1 MNTKTLQVLE
11 YGKIIDMLQEEAGSE
26 LTRARIA
33 ELSPMTDPYDIR
45 DGLDE
50 TGEAVQL
57 ITMKGPL
64 PVGNFYDISGSLNM
78 AKKGGTLT
86 MAELLRIMY
95 NLTAARN
102 VAQFLK
108 NDVPEI
114 PLIQSM
120 GEVIGVFRGLEDEID
135 RCILSEDEMS
145 DTASPELRDI
155 RRKIAQ
161 KNEAIKVRMDHLVNS
176 QQTRAYLQDAI
187 VTMRDG
193 RYVVPVK
200 AECKGQIP
208 GIVHDQS
215 ASGQTLFIEPQAVVV
230 LNNDLR
236 QLEVDEQTEITRI
249 LQELSSRVAEHYAG
263 IMNNQELLVKL
274 DFINAKG
281 RLALRMGAEKP
292 TISTGLPGSAAG
304 NGSAAG
310 SSSAGSSGVLQ
321 LSKARHP
328 LIDPKKVVP
337 IDITIGQKEDD
348 PAGSGWNA
356 LIITGPNT
364 GGKTVTLKT
373 CGLLAMMAQ
382 TGLHIPAMEG
392 SLVPIYEDIFAD
404 IGDEQSIEQS
414 LSTFSSHMTNIVHI
428 CEEARPGT
436 LVLVDELGAGT
447 DPLEGAA
454 LAISILED
462 LIDKGAQVLA
472 TTHYTELKKYA
483 LTKPGVQNA
492 SMQFDVETLSPT
504 YKLIVGI
511 PGRSNAFE
519 ISKKLGLAPELIDK
533 ARTLMESGEMEFED
547 VIGAIEAD
555 RKAAEAERDEATLLN
570 VEMKKL
576 REEAAAERKRI
587 DKERDRIL
595 NEARA
600 EARAMVEEAE
610 DFSQDIRE
618 ELKELAKLESMGE
631 RTRKFDNSRRKIKD
645 AAGRY
650 KDKYTK
656 EINDNPVRIED
667 VKVGDWVKVV
677 SMQQN
682 GEVQSLPDN
691 KGDLTVKIGNL
702 KVKVKAEDLMILPDG
717 RAKKK
722 AASLDNAKK
731 NRSQYGSLYRSKSQ
745 SVSVQTDVRGQQA
758 EEALDHV
765 TKYIDDAFMAGLK
778 EVTIVH
784 GRGEGILMKVIR
796 DELKRNK
803 HVKSFRRGGYNEGG
817 DGVTIVVLK

>member
-11 YGKIIDMLQEEAGSE
+11 YSKIIDMLQAEAGSA
-26 LTRARIA
+26 LTRERIA
-33 ELSPMTDPYDIR
+33 EIVPMTDPYDIK

-50 TGEAVQL
+50 TAEAVQL

-64 PVGNFYDISGSLNM
+64 PLGNFYDIAGPMNL
-78 AKKGGTLT
+78 ARKGGTLT

-108 NDVPEI
+108 HDVPEI

-161 KNEAIKVRMDHLVNS
+161 KSEAIKVRMDHLVNS
-176 QQTRAYLQDAI
+176 QSTRVYLQDAI

-200 AECKGQIP
+200 AEHKSQIP

-215 ASGQTLFIEPQAVVV
+215 SSGQTLFIEPQTVVV

-249 LQELSSRVAEHYAG
+249 LQELSSRAAEHYAG

-274 DFINAKG
+274 DLINAKG
-281 RLALRMGAEKP
+281 RLALDMGAEKP
-292 TISTGLPGSAAG
+292 TISD
-304 NGSAAG
+304 
-310 SSSAGSSGVLQ
+310 GVLQ
-321 LSKARHP
+321 LRKARHP
-328 LIDPKKVVP
+328 LIDKKKVVP
-337 IDITIGQKEDD
+337 IDITIGYGGDSSLAQNRTTD
-348 PAGSGWNA
+348 GTSGWNA

-382 TGLHIPAMEG
+382 TGLHIPAAEG

-414 LSTFSSHMTNIVHI
+414 LSTFSSHMTNIVKI

-519 ISKKLGLAPELIDK
+519 ISKKLGLEPALIEK
-533 ARTLMESGEMEFED
+533 ARQLMESGEMEFED

-555 RKAAEAERDEATLLN
+555 RKAAEAERDEAALLN

-576 REEAAAERKRI
+576 REEIAAERRRI
-587 DKERDRIL
+587 EKERDRIL
-595 NEARA
+595 NEAR
-600 EARAMVEEAE
+600 EQARAMVEEAE
-610 DFSQDIRE
+610 DFSLDIKE

-650 KDKYTK
+650 KEKHAK

-667 VKVGDWVKVV
+667 LRVGDWVKVV
-677 SMQQN
+677 TMQQN
-682 GEVQSLPDN
+682 GEVASLPDN
-691 KGDLTVKIGNL
+691 KGELTVKVGAL
-702 KVKVKAEDLMILPDG
+702 KVKVKAEDLMIIPDG

-745 SVSVQTDVRGQQA
+745 SVSVQTDVRGQTA

-765 TKYIDDAFMAGLK
+765 TKYLDDAFMAGLK
-778 EVTIVH
+778 EVTVVH
-784 GRGEGILMKVIR
+784 GRGEGILMKTIR

-803 HVKSFRRGGYNEGG
+803 HVKGFRRGNYNEGG
-817 DGVTIVVLK
+817 DGVTIVTLK

>member
-1 MNTKTLQVLE
+1 
-11 YGKIIDMLQEEAGSE
+11 
-26 LTRARIA
+26 
-33 ELSPMTDPYDIR
+33 
-45 DGLDE
+45 
-50 TGEAVQL
+50 
-57 ITMKGPL
+57 MKGPL
-64 PVGNFYDISGSLNM
+64 PLGNFYDISGSMNM

-95 NLTAARN
+95 NLAIARN

-108 NDVPEI
+108 SDVPEI

-120 GEVIGVFRGLEDEID
+120 AEVIGVFRGLEEEID

-176 QQTRAYLQDAI
+176 QSTRAYLQDAI

-200 AECKGQIP
+200 AECKSQIP

-215 ASGQTLFIEPQAVVV
+215 SSGQTLFIEPQAVVV

-236 QLEVDEQTEITRI
+236 QLEVDEQAEITRI
-249 LQELSSRVAEHYAG
+249 LQELSSRAAEHYAG

-274 DFINAKG
+274 DLINAKG
-281 RLALRMGAEKP
+281 KLALDMNAEKP
-292 TISTGLPGSAAG
+292 TISDGT
-304 NGSAAG
+304 
-310 SSSAGSSGVLQ
+310 LQ
-321 LSKARHP
+321 LRKARHP
-328 LIDPKKVVP
+328 LIDKKKVVP
-337 IDITIGQKEDD
+337 IDITIGYGGD
-348 PAGSGWNA
+348 PSLAQNRAAGAGGDSANGWNA

-414 LSTFSSHMTNIVHI
+414 LSTFSSHMTNIVRI

-436 LVLVDELGAGT
+436 LLLIDELGAGT

-519 ISKKLGLAPELIDK
+519 ISKKLGLEPALIDK

-570 VEMKKL
+570 IEMKKL
-576 REEAAAERKRI
+576 REETAAERRRI

-595 NEARA
+595 NEAR
-600 EARAMVEEAE
+600 EQARAMVEEAE
-610 DFSQDIRE
+610 DFSLDIKE

-650 KDKYTK
+650 NEKHAK

-667 VKVGDWVKVV
+667 LRVGDWVKVV
-677 SMQQN
+677 TMQQN
-682 GEVQSLPDN
+682 GEVASLPDN
-691 KGDLTVKIGNL
+691 KGELTVKVGAL
-702 KVKVKAEDLMILPDG
+702 KVKVKAEDLMIIPDG

-745 SVSVQTDVRGQQA
+745 SVSVQTDVRGQNA
-758 EEALDHV
+758 DEALDHV
-765 TKYIDDAFMAGLK
+765 SKYLDDAFMAGLK

-784 GRGEGILMKVIR
+784 GRGEGILMKTIR
-796 DELKRNK
+796 DALKRNK
-803 HVKSFRRGGYNEGG
+803 HVKGFRRGNYNEGG
-817 DGVTIVVLK
+817 DGVTIVTLK